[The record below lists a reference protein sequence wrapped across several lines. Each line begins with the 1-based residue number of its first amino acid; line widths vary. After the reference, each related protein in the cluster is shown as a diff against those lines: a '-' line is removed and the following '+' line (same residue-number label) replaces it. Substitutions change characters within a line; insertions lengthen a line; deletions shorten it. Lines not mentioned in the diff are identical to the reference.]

1 MAEIVNV
8 CCLLSSCF
16 LLFFVN
22 LLSESV
28 SSPCA
33 WIHFIICNY

>member
-22 LLSESV
+22 IPSESV

>member
-22 LLSESV
+22 LPSESV
-28 SSPCA
+28 LPLCLDPL
-33 WIHFIICNY
+33 YYL